1 MDVPQ
6 FKAACDAILTNSSD
20 PAAVSAGLAE
30 LLDAFT
36 LAVAD
41 RIQAGAQIEDLARQN
56 DALRQTNMDLFLKIP
71 VTGSSEKTPEE
82 PEEEKPTFEALFKD
96 GVLI

>member
-6 FKAACDAILTNSSD
+6 FKATCDAILANSSD
-20 PAAVSAGLAE
+20 PAAVSSGLTE

-36 LAVAD
+36 MAVAD
-41 RIQAGAQIEDLARQN
+41 RIQAGAQIRDLNQQN

-71 VTGSSEKTPEE
+71 VTGGSEKPPEE

-96 GVLI
+96 GVLL